1 MVASSSDKKANTAL
15 DRAGV
20 AQGSDS
26 EMADQQS
33 NALGAFGSF
42 TNESGFL
49 SKMHEGRAD
58 SSAKRPVGSCPHIL
72 LMGSRRSGKTSI
84 QRVVF
89 NKTSPHETLFLDA
102 TQSLDRKY
110 ICNNDFIN
118 FEIWDFPGNYN
129 VKEELVSGGT
139 IYDEKMIFGNCGALL
154 FVIDAQDEPYT
165 EAVTNL
171 LDTVAKAHTVNPKIE
186 VEVFIHKVDGDSFVS
201 DALKLDCNQKIQK
214 AINEQLGNNDLGL
227 DLRFY
232 LTSMYLYVSGVVFRT

>member
-1 MVASSSDKKANTAL
+1 M
-15 DRAGV
+15 
-20 AQGSDS
+20 DS
-26 EMADQQS
+26 
-33 NALGAFGSF
+33 
-42 TNESGFL
+42 
-49 SKMHEGRAD
+49 
-58 SSAKRPVGSCPHIL
+58 
-72 LMGSRRSGKTSI
+72 
-84 QRVVF
+84 
-89 NKTSPHETLFLDA
+89 
-102 TQSLDRKY
+102 TQSLDRRY

-139 IYDEKMIFGNCGALL
+139 IYDEKMIFGNCSALL

-186 VEVFIHKVDGDSFVS
+186 IEVFIHKVDGDSFVS

-232 LTSMYLYVSGVVFRT
+232 LTSEWHEAELNGQ